1 MIVKK
6 PLITALIYLLAS
18 SFSHAGSYQD
28 LKNVDNRIKS
38 APLKYSLGIR
48 YGAPTTKQVLTI
60 NTKEFY
66 FQRRLRS
73 PDNLL
78 LLPALELSISQLNV
92 GENKGYIYGFGPA
105 ISIPIGGTKDRLSFT
120 AQGKIHYLT
129 RHDFGRKR
137 YGGPIQWTY
146 AFGIKTDLTIN
157 TFMSYSW
164 MHMSNAD
171 AYEYNPA
178 LEIHRVTLGIKF

>member
-1 MIVKK
+1 MSVRNIS
-6 PLITALIYLLAS
+6 LLGVFCFFVNLS
-18 SFSHAGSYQD
+18 YAGSYQKISNID
-28 LKNVDNRIKS
+28 ERIES
-38 APLKYSLGIR
+38 IPLKYSLGIR
-48 YGAPTTKQVLTI
+48 YGSPTTKQVLSI

-78 LLPALELSISQLNV
+78 LLPSLELSISQLNV

-120 AQGKIHYLT
+120 AQAKLHYLT

-146 AFGIKTDLTIN
+146 AFGINTDLTIN

-171 AYEYNPA
+171 AYEFNPA
-178 LEIHRVTLGIKF
+178 LETHRLTLGIKF